1 MTTKIIK
8 IHSIQLVLC
17 VKATSD
23 FCKFA
28 FSGSCF
34 HWYLLMFY
42 RFLDWAPLHPK
53 SSEYWK
59 SVCFYWTNDRWI
71 LLCVEVYFIFDW
83 FPLMFYR
90 FWTGHPC
97 TPNHQN
103 DWKVLVLIEQTT
115 YWFCECELEGR
126 GWGEWMG
133 GRGQSR
139 PAQPSPTQPVWP
151 PQIPDSSRIVPG

>member
-28 FSGSCF
+28 FGGSRF

-71 LLCVEVYFIFDW
+71 LLCVEVYFIFLLISIDVLSILDW
-83 FPLMFYR
+83 SSLHPKSSEWLKSVGFN
-90 FWTGHPC
+90 WTNDILVLWVWAGRERVGRVDGREGAVQASPANSAQPNPASLA
-97 TPNHQN
+97 TPN
-103 DWKVLVLIEQTT
+103 
-115 YWFCECELEGR
+115 
-126 GWGEWMG
+126 
-133 GRGQSR
+133 
-139 PAQPSPTQPVWP
+139 
-151 PQIPDSSRIVPG
+151 PG